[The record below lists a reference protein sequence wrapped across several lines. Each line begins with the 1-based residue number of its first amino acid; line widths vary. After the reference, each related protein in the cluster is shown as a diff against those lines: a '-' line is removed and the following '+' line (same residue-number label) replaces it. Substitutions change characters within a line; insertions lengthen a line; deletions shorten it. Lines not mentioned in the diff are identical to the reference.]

1 MIFTFSVR
9 FYDPTIVGC
18 PSEHQGEWQFVLI
31 LGFRL
36 PVGAWNELI
45 SVREEPNDESWNNV
59 TPHRYHLFFQQRGK
73 CILLLSVHRWLR
85 NCTYPLL
92 LNNLMCYSCCDQ
104 MDGRYKERT
113 KRQRAS
119 IRKVDCGD
127 DVRLTISD
135 LLHKRLLP
143 SYLKI
148 KEFFFSYLL
157 SSFVS
162 IQNIQHSQNSE
173 LYYRPGQGRVG

>member
-113 KRQRAS
+113 KRQR
-119 IRKVDCGD
+119 G
-127 DVRLTISD
+127 VRWAVGVQWP
-135 LLHKRLLP
+135 RP
-143 SYLKI
+143 SYYQGPPKPFWLIEEK
-148 KEFFFSYLL
+148 KCHPAPL
-157 SSFVS
+157 V
-162 IQNIQHSQNSE
+162 HCVW
-173 LYYRPGQGRVG
+173 RPQIYSTRWPRVPRFPNT